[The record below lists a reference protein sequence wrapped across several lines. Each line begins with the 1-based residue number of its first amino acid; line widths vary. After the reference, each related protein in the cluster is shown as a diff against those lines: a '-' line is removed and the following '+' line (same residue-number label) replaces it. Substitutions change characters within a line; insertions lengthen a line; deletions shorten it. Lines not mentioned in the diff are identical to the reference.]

1 MVKTDI
7 RVIYGDTDQM
17 GVVYYANYLRYFEA
31 GRNEL
36 LRARGARYRD
46 LERSHQLFLPV
57 VEAQVSYQSPARYD
71 DLLSVQT
78 ALGRVGRASVR
89 FVYEVVREEASGPL
103 LIATGQTTHACVDGE
118 GQVRPL
124 PEEMLA
130 VLRGG

>member
-46 LERSHQLFLPV
+46 LERSHQLYLPV
-57 VEAQVSYQSPARYD
+57 VDAQVSYKSPARYD
-71 DLLSVQT
+71 DLLSVST
-78 ALGRVGRASVR
+78 GLGKVGRASVR
-89 FVYEVVREEASGPL
+89 FVYEVKCEGT
-103 LIATGQTTHACVDGE
+103 LIATGQTTHACIDGQ

-124 PEEMLA
+124 PEEMVAL
-130 VLRGG
+130 LRQA

>member
-46 LERSHQLFLPV
+46 LEATHRLFLPV
-57 VEAQVSYQSPARYD
+57 VDAQVSYKSPARYD
-71 DLLSVQT
+71 DLLSIQT
-78 ALGRVGRASVR
+78 EIGRIGRASVR
-89 FVYEVVREEASGPL
+89 FVYEVVRDGAV
-103 LIATGQTTHACVDGE
+103 IATGQTTHACVDGE

-124 PEEMLA
+124 PGDMLSL
-130 VLRGG
+130 LRAP

>member
-36 LRARGARYRD
+36 LRARGVRYRD
-46 LERSHQLFLPV
+46 LERSHQLYLPV
-57 VEAQVSYQSPARYD
+57 VEAQVSYKSPARYD
-71 DLLSVQT
+71 DLLSVST
-78 ALGRVGRASVR
+78 GLGKVGRASVR
-89 FVYEVVREEASGPL
+89 FVYEVKCEHT
-103 LIATGQTTHACVDGE
+103 LIATGQTTHACIDGH

-124 PEEMLA
+124 PEDMVAL
-130 VLRGG
+130 LRQA